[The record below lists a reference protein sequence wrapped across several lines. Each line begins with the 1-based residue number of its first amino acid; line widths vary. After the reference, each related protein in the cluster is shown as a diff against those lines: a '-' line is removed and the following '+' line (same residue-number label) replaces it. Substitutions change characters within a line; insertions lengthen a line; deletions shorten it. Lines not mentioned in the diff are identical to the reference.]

1 MMRKILPISFIALIL
16 DIISKQL
23 ILHFFKTSESLSIIK
38 HFFSLTLAKNTGVAF
53 SMLEGKVPMIILITL
68 IIIFLLLTSLK
79 KNCKNK
85 IEVIGYS
92 LVIGG
97 ALGNLLDRI
106 IYGYVIDFLDFN
118 IFGFDFP
125 IFNLADSFIVIGIFL
140 ILITN
145 FKEGRNSI

>member
-1 MMRKILPISFIALIL
+1 
-16 DIISKQL
+16 
-23 ILHFFKTSESLSIIK
+23 
-38 HFFSLTLAKNTGVAF
+38 
-53 SMLEGKVPMIILITL
+53 MLEGKVPMIILITL

-97 ALGNLLDRI
+97 ALGNLSDRI
-106 IYGYVIDFLDFN
+106 RYGYVIDFLDFN